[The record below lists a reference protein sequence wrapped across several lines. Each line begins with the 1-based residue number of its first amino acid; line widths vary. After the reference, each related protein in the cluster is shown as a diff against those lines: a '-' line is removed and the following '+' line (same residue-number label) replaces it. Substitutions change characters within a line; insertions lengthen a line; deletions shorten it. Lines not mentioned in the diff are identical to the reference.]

1 MKASLPLLP
10 KHGAVWQLSGAQEQ
24 AKGLPSRREVWEVW
38 DRGEKPVLLWAD
50 LWRPKL
56 IY

>member
-10 KHGAVWQLSGAQEQ
+10 KHGAMWQLSGAQEQ

-38 DRGEKPVLLWAD
+38 DRGEKPLLLWAD